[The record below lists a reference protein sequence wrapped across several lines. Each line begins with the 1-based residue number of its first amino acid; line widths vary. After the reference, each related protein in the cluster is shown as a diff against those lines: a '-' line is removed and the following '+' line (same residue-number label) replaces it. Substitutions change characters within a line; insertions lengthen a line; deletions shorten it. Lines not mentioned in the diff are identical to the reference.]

1 MKTLKLLSLF
11 LFVLLLSACG
21 NKSND
26 KSKDNDQTTD
36 ASTKNIESLDATIPD
51 AYETFSSNELG
62 FDLEIQAP
70 AEAEI
75 YTSILMTDIGTEDL
89 LVVQFDPSSNIKL
102 FIRNFNS
109 DFSEIKSK
117 AEDDFFN
124 KFDSYI
130 IEKDNIIVYKA
141 ENSEGNMVHHLAYK
155 INKKD
160 ASYLVYTDSFSEYDF
175 ETINLLYAI
184 AKSIK

>member
-1 MKTLKLLSLF
+1 MKTLKLFS
-11 LFVLLLSACG
+11 LLLVVVLISACG

-26 KSKDNDQTTD
+26 KTTD
-36 ASTKNIESLDATIPD
+36 KDKQDDANKENAVSLNTEIPENYES
-51 AYETFSSNELG
+51 FSSADFG
-62 FDLEIQAP
+62 FDLEMKAP
-70 AEAEI
+70 AETEI
-75 YTSILMTDIGTEDL
+75 YTSILMTDKGTEDL
-89 LVVQFDPSSNIKL
+89 LVVQLDPGSNIKL

-109 DFSEIKSK
+109 DFGDIKEK

-141 ENSEGNMVHHLAYK
+141 ENSDGNIVHHLSYK
-155 INKKD
+155 ITKGNN
-160 ASYLVYTDSFSEYDF
+160 SYLVYTDSFSEYDF
-175 ETINLLYAI
+175 ETINTLYAI